1 MSQFHFGEGV
11 KATLDFNGAIDGE
24 PTISNVGVGTMVQDP
39 KSEAP
44 NAAGDGVETTVV
56 LHFRNPLPG
65 TAGFVEITGSA
76 LADEPSTA
84 DVQETVVINFTNA
97 NGNAVCEFIPPTQA
111 KATSVTI
118 ATEAEA
124 V

>member
-24 PTISNVGVGTMVQDP
+24 PTITNVGVGTMVQDA
-39 KSEAP
+39 KIENS
-44 NAAGDGVETTVV
+44 NAYGSIETTVV
-56 LHFRNPLPG
+56 CHFRNPLPG

-76 LADEPSTA
+76 LADNPDTP
-84 DVQETVVINFTNA
+84 DQETVVINFTNA